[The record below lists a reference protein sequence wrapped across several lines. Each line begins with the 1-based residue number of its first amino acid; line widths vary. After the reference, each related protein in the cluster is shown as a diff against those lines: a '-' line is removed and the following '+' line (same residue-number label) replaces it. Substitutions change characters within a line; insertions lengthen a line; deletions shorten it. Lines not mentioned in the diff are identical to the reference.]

1 MAWLHNQKGT
11 LAVHPHV
18 IIHND
23 RISVSDDS
31 RFTYLLQ
38 LKDIKE
44 SDAGKYICQVNT
56 GPPVSIGGALNVVG
70 ESSFSSLKL
79 PAEDGIVAEA
89 W

>member
-1 MAWLHNQKGT
+1 MVNLYEFRN
-11 LAVHPHV
+11 
-18 IIHND
+18 
-23 RISVSDDS
+23 
-31 RFTYLLQ
+31 TYLLQ

-70 ESSFSSLKL
+70 RDTFSQLFC
-79 PAEDGIVAEA
+79 IFVALISRPKMTQ